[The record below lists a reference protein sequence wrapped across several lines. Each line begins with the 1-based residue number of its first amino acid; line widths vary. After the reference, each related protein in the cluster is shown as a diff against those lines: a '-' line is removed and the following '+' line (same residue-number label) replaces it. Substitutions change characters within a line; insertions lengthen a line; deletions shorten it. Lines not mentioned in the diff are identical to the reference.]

1 MRTSV
6 LSALRSAERR
16 NRPRWRAQHLLRT
29 SLPEWHAHQVIN
41 DELDRQLANVDPLTG
56 ESVWQALL
64 EAHSA
69 KICKLNLVKR
79 SPR

>member
-1 MRTSV
+1 MKTNV
-6 LSALRSAERR
+6 LSTARGAERR
-16 NRPRWRAQHLLRT
+16 NRPRWRARYLPRT
-29 SLPEWHAHQVIN
+29 ALTEWYVNGLIG
-41 DELDRQLANVDPLTG
+41 DELGRQLASLDPLTG

-69 KICKLNLVKR
+69 RICKLNVVKQ